1 VPFSPTPAMDALL
14 IKVGAEF
21 GWGEVIAQKSGEK
34 YIIRHVADCEVAL
47 EDLEEMTI
55 SSLRALATYTGRGSF
70 RPLKSAPDLRRG
82 WRTESKNSAELE
94 TALNHLYPGS
104 IADWFAA
111 GASNPPVTTYR
122 EFTNRQSGMY
132 RITQMLD
139 DAQAALALRA
149 CCHPRLC
156 LKQRLWSVSAVQSEK
171 FDPARIPCLEPC
183 AILLEFARKA
193 MRIEQE
199 EKKNVQLSSSEAAT
213 LGAALGTLMAH
224 PELLAREGDTS
235 SPLNPRRVQLL
246 LEKKLFD
253 VKETTEP
260 EES

>member
-1 VPFSPTPAMDALL
+1 MDTLL
-14 IKVGAEF
+14 AKVGPEF
-21 GWGEVIAQKSGEK
+21 VWGEVLAQKYAEAFM
-34 YIIRHVADCEVAL
+34 IRHLADVEVAWA
-47 EDLEEMTI
+47 DLDEVPI
-55 SSLRALATYTGRGSF
+55 SSLRAVATYTAGGSF
-70 RPLKSAPDLRRG
+70 RPLKSAPNLRRG
-82 WRTESKNSAELE
+82 WRAESKNTAELE

-139 DAQAALALRA
+139 DAQAALVLRA

-156 LKQRLWSVSAVQSEK
+156 LKQRLWSVSAVQSGK
-171 FDPARIPCLEPC
+171 FDPSRIPCLEPC

-213 LGAALGTLMAH
+213 LGAALGTLIAH
-224 PELLAREGDTS
+224 PELLAREGDTN

>member
-1 VPFSPTPAMDALL
+1 MDALL
-14 IKVGAEF
+14 VKVGPEF
-21 GWGEVIAQKSGEK
+21 TWGEVLAQKSGEK
-34 YIIRHVADCEVAL
+34 FIVRHMADRQLAV
-47 EDLEEMTI
+47 EDLEEVPI
-55 SSLRALATYTGRGSF
+55 SSLRALATYTARGSF
-70 RPLKSAPDLRRG
+70 RPLKSAPNLRRG
-82 WRTESKNSAELE
+82 WRTESKNTAELE

-104 IADWFAA
+104 IADWFVA
-111 GASNPPVTTYR
+111 GTPHPSITTYR
-122 EFTNRQSGMY
+122 EFTRRQSGMY

-139 DAQAALALRA
+139 DAQAALVLRA

-213 LGAALGTLMAH
+213 IGAALKILMEH
-224 PELLAREGDTS
+224 PEFLAREGDTNS
-235 SPLNPRRVQLL
+235 SLNPRRVQLL

-253 VKETTEP
+253 VKETTDP